1 MCTELMRLVDKI
13 VSIFSEIESA
23 RPRCSTG
30 LQAVRSLNNGIDKAK
45 LLLHYCSESSKLYLA
60 VTGNAIVS
68 RCQRARNM
76 LDQSLREIQNM
87 VPIKLAVE
95 IAQIVDDLRAA
106 VFILGPSEE
115 EAGKVVLEL
124 LQPSA
129 TESDSIENAEKKAI
143 QFAALRLRI
152 TSSKDMLVERRSIK
166 KLLDRV
172 SDSDPKKK
180 KILKYLCYL
189 LMKHGNLILEEQTEN
204 ASDQQEGPSALNN
217 HSDNSLYDQSVEA
230 GADVECGQYETQT
243 DMLSS
248 AIPPEEFKCPLSSRL
263 MYDPVVIAS
272 GQTFERMWI
281 QKWFDEGNDT
291 CPKTKIK
298 LAHQSFTPNAA
309 MRDLISKW
317 CKQCEMTIPDPNVR
331 SVADHSLEPSSASI
345 ASFGSHM
352 NDLHIPS
359 DISNISLGSLDISS
373 TSDDSHA
380 KIVNGLCLKSEQMSY
395 DLCRYQSSTSVTET
409 VLESLSKLDELHW
422 EEQCKVVGDMKDHL
436 EHNNHVFQ
444 SSESSLESLL
454 KFLRSANH
462 SHDTRA
468 QRAGFELLLVLISK
482 NRDGIHYLGQE
493 AFTLLSSFLDSEVIG
508 EALHVM
514 ELLSETPNCRSKIV
528 ASSALPYLV
537 KILDSHVRDFQERA
551 IKILCNLS
559 SINDVCSDLVSL
571 NCIPRLVAFLCDE
584 TLARHCMVIFKNLLN
599 NQEGRASIT
608 STTGCIASIA
618 ELLETGNREVQEA
631 AVTVLL
637 SLCLQSVQHCQL
649 VMEEGVIPALV
660 YIAKNGTEKGRAG
673 ALELLRILR
682 DISHDNEQ
690 GSYGEDLVTSEDA
703 SNSSKENN
711 SLYDQLCIM
720 SPLTA
725 MIYLCGSIRWN

>member
-1 MCTELMRLVDKI
+1 M
-13 VSIFSEIESA
+13 F
-23 RPRCSTG
+23 
-30 LQAVRSLNNGIDKAK
+30 LQ
-45 LLLHYCSESSKLYLA
+45 
-60 VTGNAIVS
+60 
-68 RCQRARNM
+68 
-76 LDQSLREIQNM
+76 
-87 VPIKLAVE
+87 

-106 VFILGPSEE
+106 VFILDPSEE

-143 QFAALRLRI
+143 QLAALRLRI

-166 KLLDRV
+166 KLLDKV

-230 GADVECGQYETQT
+230 GADVERGQYETQT
-243 DMLSS
+243 DMLSR

-317 CKQCEMTIPDPNVR
+317 CKQCEITIPDPNVR
-331 SVADHSLEPSSASI
+331 SVADHSLETSSTSI
-345 ASFGSHM
+345 ASFAGYM
-352 NDLHIPS
+352 NDLHIPA

-373 TSDDSHA
+373 TSDYSHA

-559 SINDVCSDLVSL
+559 SINNVCSDLVSL

-637 SLCLQSVQHCQL
+637 SLCLQSVRHCQL

-660 YIAKNGTEKGRAG
+660 YISKNGTEKGRAG

-690 GSYGEDLVTSEDA
+690 GSYGADLVTSEDA
-703 SNSSKENN
+703 SNSSKENK
-711 SLYDQLCIM
+711 SSSKTSRFLGFFA
-720 SPLTA
+720 SKKKK
-725 MIYLCGSIRWN
+725 